1 MRHHS
6 KTKKFNRSQH
16 ARKGLMRSL
25 AIALIDKERIITTE
39 AKAKAIRP
47 YAEKLITAGKKGT
60 VAGLKLIVA
69 TIGDNS
75 EARKIQN
82 DLAKRYAE
90 REGGYTRIT
99 KMPRRAKDASP
110 MAIIELLK

>member
-6 KTKKFNRSQH
+6 KTKKFDRSQH

-25 AIALIDKERIITTE
+25 AIALIDKERITTTE
-39 AKAKAIRP
+39 AKAKALRP
-47 YAEKLITAGKKGT
+47 YAERLITTGKKAT
-60 VAGLKLIVA
+60 VAGLKQIVA
-69 TIGDNS
+69 IIGDNAES
-75 EARKIQN
+75 RKIQN

-90 REGGYTRIT
+90 RKGGYTRVV

-110 MAIIELLK
+110 MAIIELVK

>member
-6 KTKKFNRSQH
+6 KTKKFDRSQH

-25 AIALIDKERIITTE
+25 AIALIDKERINTTE
-39 AKAKAIRP
+39 AKAKALRP
-47 YAEKLITAGKKGT
+47 YAEKLITIGKKGT
-60 VAGLKLIVA
+60 TSGLKIIIA
-69 TIGDNS
+69 TIGDNA

-82 DLAKRYAE
+82 DLARRYAD
-90 REGGYTRIT
+90 RAGGYTRVI

-110 MAIIELLK
+110 MAIIELVK